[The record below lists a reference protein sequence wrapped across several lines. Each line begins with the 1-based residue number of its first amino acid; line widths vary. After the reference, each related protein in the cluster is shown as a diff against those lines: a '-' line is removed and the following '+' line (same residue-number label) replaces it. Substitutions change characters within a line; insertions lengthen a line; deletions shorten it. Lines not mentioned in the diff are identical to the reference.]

1 MRELD
6 VKIIRDKVAEM
17 SVRANYHLPLD
28 IVKKIDE
35 AAERDAGSSRDI
47 LNIIQKNIKI
57 AGEDKFPL
65 CQDTGLACVFLEI
78 GQDVHL
84 QGGALH
90 EAVNE
95 GVRIG
100 YAEGYLRKSVVKDPI
115 RRGNTNDNTPAH
127 IVTEIVPGENVKIT
141 FAPKGFGSEN
151 MSRIVMLTPG
161 AGEEG
166 IKNFVLE
173 TVRTAGGN
181 PCPPMVIGVG
191 IGSTFDGCALL
202 SKKALMLPIN
212 EHNED
217 PYYGALEE
225 ELLNRINEM
234 DIGPQGF
241 GGKTTALGLRILTA
255 PTHIAGMP
263 VAVNINCHVARHE
276 TVVI

>member
-1 MRELD
+1 M
-6 VKIIRDKVAEM
+6 
-17 SVRANYHLPLD
+17 
-28 IVKKIDE
+28 
-35 AAERDAGSSRDI
+35 
-47 LNIIQKNIKI
+47 
-57 AGEDKFPL
+57 
-65 CQDTGLACVFLEI
+65 
-78 GQDVHL
+78 
-84 QGGALH
+84 
-90 EAVNE
+90 
-95 GVRIG
+95 
-100 YAEGYLRKSVVKDPI
+100 RKSVVKDPI

-127 IVTEIVPGENVKIT
+127 IVTKIVPGENVKIT

-151 MSRIVMLTPG
+151 MSRIAMLTPG

-202 SKKALMLPIN
+202 FKKALMLPIN
-212 EHNED
+212 EHNEE

-234 DIGPQGF
+234 DIGPQEF

-255 PTHIAGMP
+255 LLWRSTGASPSWRRSST
-263 VAVNINCHVARHE
+263 R
-276 TVVI
+276 